1 MARLAFKIKGM
12 DCAEEVAI
20 LKKELGPLV
29 GGEERL
35 SFDLL
40 NGKLLVNHGDSPP
53 NTQAIRQSVRRTGM
67 EAIPWEEHTASAERE
82 GGGFWARR
90 GRAILCSVSGCLLA
104 GATALHAWLHGL
116 ADAFG
121 AQGDP
126 HSYPIAAIAMYS
138 AAIVAGGL
146 PIVPKAL
153 YAAKHFRPDMNL
165 LMTIAVVG
173 AVLLG
178 EWMEGAAVAFL
189 FSLALLLESWSV
201 SRARRAIASL
211 MDLSPAVA
219 RSRCPHDGNIEEK
232 PVEDVPVGVTVLVRP
247 GEKIPLDGVVTLGN
261 TTVNEAPITGESKPS
276 PKGPDSKVFAGT
288 LNNDGAFEFE
298 ATRSAGDTTLARIIH
313 MIEEAQTRRAPSE
326 QWVERFARVYT
337 PLMMGLAFLVAVAPP
352 LAFGAAWGYWFY
364 QALVLLV
371 IACPCALVISTPVSI
386 VAGIASA
393 AREGV
398 LIKGGAYLEAPASL
412 RAIAF
417 DKTGTLTYGRPAVQ
431 AIVPLNGHTERDLL
445 ERAAALESHSDHPL
459 ARAILNKAEEE
470 GIEFETVDDF
480 TVIQGKGAE
489 GTYRGKQFWIGSHR
503 FLHEK
508 GGETEECHETANRL
522 EDAGHSV
529 IALGN
534 REHVC
539 GLLSVSDGVRDSAA
553 SVVSALKGLGIDQVV
568 MLTGDNEGTASAV
581 AEEIGVDAFEAELL
595 PEEKVARVTEM
606 VKEFGKVAMVGD
618 GVNDAPAMA
627 ASSLG
632 IAMGAAGSDVAIE
645 TADIALMSDDL
656 AKLPWLIRHSR
667 RTLRVIKQNI
677 AFALGLKLVFIVM
690 ALFGVATLWMAIA
703 ADMGASLL
711 VIGNGLRLLRAS
723 STEPGEG

>member
-1 MARLAFKIKGM
+1 MTRLVFKIKGM

-20 LKKELGPLV
+20 LKKELKPLV
-29 GGEERL
+29 GDVDRL
-35 SFDLL
+35 NFDLL
-40 NGKLLVNHGDSPP
+40 NGKLLVDQGSSPLDAL
-53 NTQAIRQSVRRTGM
+53 AIRESVRRTGM
-67 EAIPWEEHTASAERE
+67 EAIPWEEHTASTAGGSDGLWERH
-82 GGGFWARR
+82 
-90 GRAILCSVSGCLLA
+90 GRAILCSISGLLTIS
-104 GATALHAWLHGL
+104 ATAFHIRVHGL
-116 ADAFG
+116 VDAFG
-121 AQGDP
+121 DHGDP
-126 HSYPIAAIAMYS
+126 HVIPMPTIALYG

-146 PIVPKAL
+146 PIIPKAA
-153 YAAKHFRPDMNL
+153 YAAKRLRPDMNL
-165 LMTIAVVG
+165 LMTVAVAG

-211 MDLSPAVA
+211 VDLSPAMA
-219 RSRCPHDGNIEEK
+219 RYRSPHDGDIEEK
-232 PVEDVPVGVTVLVRP
+232 PVEEVPVGVAVLVRP
-247 GEKIPLDGVVTLGN
+247 GEKIPLDGVVTHGS

-276 PKGPDSKVFAGT
+276 TKELGSTVFAGT

-298 ATRSAGDTTLARIIH
+298 STRSAADTTLAHIIH

-337 PLMMGLAFLVAVAPP
+337 PLMMGLAIAVAVVPP

-386 VAGIASA
+386 VVGIASA

-398 LIKGGAYLEAPASL
+398 LIKGGVYIEAPASL

-417 DKTGTLTYGRPAVQ
+417 DKTGTLTYGRPTVQ
-431 AIVPLNGHTERDLL
+431 AIIPLNGHTERELL

-459 ARAILNKAEEE
+459 ARAILSKAEEL
-470 GIEFETVDDF
+470 GVEFETVDAF

-489 GTYRGKQFWIGSHR
+489 GLYRGREFWIGSHR

-508 GGETEECHETANRL
+508 GGETEECHDAASRL

-534 REHVC
+534 RDHVC
-539 GLLSVSDGVRDSAA
+539 GLISVSDGVRDSAA
-553 SVVSALKGLGIDQVV
+553 DTVASIKGLGIERVV

-581 AEEIGVDAFEAELL
+581 AEEIGMDAFESELL
-595 PEEKVARVTEM
+595 PKEKVDRVDAMTR
-606 VKEFGKVAMVGD
+606 EFGRVAMVGD

-656 AKLPWLIRHSR
+656 AKIPWLIRHSR

-677 AFALGLKLVFIVM
+677 AFALGLKLVFILM

-711 VIGNGLRLLRAS
+711 VIGNGLRLLRAK
-723 STEPGEG
+723 

>member
-1 MARLAFKIKGM
+1 MTRLAFKIKGM

-20 LKKELGPLV
+20 LKKELKPLV
-29 GGEERL
+29 GDVDRL
-35 SFDLL
+35 NFDLL
-40 NGKLLVNHGDSPP
+40 NGKLLVDQGSSPLDAL
-53 NTQAIRQSVRRTGM
+53 AIRESVRRTGM
-67 EAIPWEEHTASAERE
+67 EAIPWEEYTASTA
-82 GGGFWARR
+82 GGGESLWERH
-90 GRAILCSVSGCLLA
+90 GRAILCSVSGLLTIS
-104 GATALHAWLHGL
+104 ATAFHIRVHGL

-121 AQGDP
+121 AHGDP
-126 HSYPIAAIAMYS
+126 HVVPMPTIALYG

-146 PIVPKAL
+146 PIIPKAA
-153 YAAKHFRPDMNL
+153 YAAKRLRPDMNL
-165 LMTIAVVG
+165 LMTVAVAG
-173 AVLLG
+173 AVFLG

-211 MDLSPAVA
+211 VDLSPAMA
-219 RSRCPHDGNIEEK
+219 RYRCPHDGDIEEK
-232 PVEDVPVGVTVLVRP
+232 PVEEVPVGVVVLVRP
-247 GEKIPLDGVVTLGN
+247 GEKIPLDGVVTHGS

-276 PKGPDSKVFAGT
+276 PKKLGSTVFAGT

-298 ATRSAGDTTLARIIH
+298 ATRSAADTTLAHIIH

-337 PLMMGLAFLVAVAPP
+337 PLMMGLAIAIAVVPP
-352 LAFGAAWGYWFY
+352 VVFGAAWGYWFY

-398 LIKGGAYLEAPASL
+398 LIKGGVYIEAPASL

-417 DKTGTLTYGRPAVQ
+417 DKTGTLTYGRPTVQ
-431 AIVPLNGHTERDLL
+431 AIVPLNGHTERELL

-459 ARAILNKAEEE
+459 ARAILSKAEEQ
-470 GIEFETVDDF
+470 GVEFEAVDAF

-489 GTYRGKQFWIGSHR
+489 GLYRGREFWIGSHR
-503 FLHEK
+503 LLHEK
-508 GGETEECHETANRL
+508 GGETEECHDAANRL

-534 REHVC
+534 DDHVC
-539 GLLSVSDGVRDSAA
+539 GLISVSDGVRDSAA
-553 SVVSALKGLGIDQVV
+553 DTVASIKKLGIEHVV

-581 AEEIGVDAFEAELL
+581 AEEIGMDAFEPELL
-595 PEEKVARVTEM
+595 PKEKVDRVDAMT
-606 VKEFGKVAMVGD
+606 KEFGRVAMVGD

-656 AKLPWLIRHSR
+656 SKIPWLIRHSR

-677 AFALGLKLVFIVM
+677 AFALGLKLVFILM

-711 VIGNGLRLLRAS
+711 VIGNGLRLLRAK
-723 STEPGEG
+723 